1 MSNLTTNSGNYSSLV
16 LDLKTI
22 IAQGQE
28 QALSAVNKIRL
39 ETYWQM
45 GKRINEALSLVEES
59 GSADFFTKLSAD
71 LALDKTL
78 IYRINQF
85 YRTWPS
91 AVPST
96 NDTFLSWAHHIEL
109 LSLKDPN
116 ERNFYLEEASK
127 EGWSRTQLRKAVQKD
142 FFHIDKEAADAGAGS
157 LKRDPNPMHYYK
169 ALVENVIDGDTIL
182 ARVDLGFNVWISQ
195 RFRFRGINT
204 VELNRDDVG
213 VDRRVAP
220 NSGEVA
226 KKFVEDRLKDIP
238 FIVIKTYKTD
248 MYGRF
253 VADVFY
259 HPTLKNKE
267 GVAEDGI
274 FLNQEIIKAGLA
286 SKMDF

>member
-1 MSNLTTNSGNYSSLV
+1 MPNLTTNPNDYSSLV
-16 LDLKTI
+16 IDLKTI

-39 ETYWQM
+39 ETYWAM
-45 GKRINEALSLVEES
+45 GKRINAALSLVEES
-59 GSADFFTKLSAD
+59 SSADFFTKLSED
-71 LALDKTL
+71 LNLDKTL

-85 YRTWPS
+85 YRTWPT
-91 AVPST
+91 AVPAVDG
-96 NDTFLSWAHHIEL
+96 NFLSWAHHIEL

-116 ERNFYLEEASK
+116 ERNFYLEEASR
-127 EGWSRTQLRKAVQKD
+127 EDWSRTQLRKAVQKD

-169 ALVENVIDGDTIL
+169 ALVENVIDGDTLL

-195 RFRFRGINT
+195 RFRFRGINASEMNDGGAAAKT
-204 VELNRDDVG
+204 F
-213 VDRRVAP
+213 VAD
-220 NSGEVA
+220 
-226 KKFVEDRLKDIP
+226 KLKDIP

-267 GVAEDGI
+267 DVAEDGF
-274 FLNQEIIKAGLA
+274 FLNQEILKTGLA
-286 SKMDF
+286 ILMDS